1 MSPVERAFLAVLR
14 AGLRAQSPDDSMLSG
29 EEWAALLKLA
39 DEQEVLPLVYDTV
52 YRCVSSRSLAYEHRK
67 RYREKALQ
75 LAVRQVVQT
84 NEFLTLVL
92 HAQAEGLDPV
102 VLKGITVRSLYPK
115 PMLRPSV
122 DEDLLVSRE
131 ETEKYHRFF
140 LSEGLEPDEPEAE
153 IHTADEL
160 SYHKPQSPTY
170 IEMHMSLFPQDSDA
184 YGDCNSL
191 FENVSEHSVRVQ
203 VEDVSLRVLEPTDHL
218 LYLIC
223 HAYKHFLHSGVGI
236 RQVCDMGMFTEAC
249 GGEIDWQRI
258 VRGCALIRIDRFA
271 AALFRIA
278 EKHLGFPLPVAF
290 SGYAVDEGPLLT
302 DMLSGG
308 LYGTVDEDRLH
319 SGSITLDAVAA
330 QKQSRKRRR
339 LAASLFPSA
348 ASLAGRYP
356 YLHKKAWL
364 LPFAWVQRISGY
376 LKNRKTSAAASVE
389 IGEKRVEL
397 LKLYNIIDR

>member
-1 MSPVERAFLAVLR
+1 MITVENALL
-14 AGLRAQSPDDSMLSG
+14 
-29 EEWAALLKLA
+29 AALKASLHEEAAADPELSADGWSALFHLA
-39 DEQEVLPLVYDTV
+39 NEHEILPLVFDALC
-52 YRCVSSRSLAYEHRK
+52 RCPSLRTLAPEQIK
-67 RYREKALQ
+67 EWREKAV
-75 LAVRQVVQT
+75 AAAMRQVVQT
-84 NEFLTLVL
+84 NEFLTLML
-92 HAQAEGLDPV
+92 KAQAQGLDPV

-122 DEDLLVSRE
+122 DEDLFVSWE
-131 ETEKYHRFF
+131 DAEKYHRFF

-153 IHTADEL
+153 LSSSDEL

-191 FENVSEHSVRVQ
+191 FENVAERSVRVQ
-203 VEDVSLRVLEPTDHL
+203 IEDVSLRVLEPTDHL
-218 LYLIC
+218 LFLIC

-236 RQVCDMGMFTEAC
+236 RQVCDMGMFAERYRD
-249 GGEIDWQRI
+249 EIDWARI
-258 VRGCALIRIDRFA
+258 VRGCASIRIDRFA

-278 EKHLGFPLPVAF
+278 EKHLGFPLPEVF
-290 SGYAVDEGPLLT
+290 SDYAVDEAALRA

-308 LYGTVDEDRLH
+308 VYGIVDEDRLH

-330 QKQSRKRRR
+330 QKQGRKRRS

-348 ASLAGRYP
+348 SSLAGRYP
-356 YLHKKAWL
+356 YLRQRPWL
-364 LPFAWVQRISGY
+364 LPLAWAQRITAY
-376 LKNRKTSAAASVE
+376 LKKTHASAAASVE

-397 LKLYNIIDR
+397 LKQYNIID

>member
-1 MSPVERAFLAVLR
+1 MSTAEHTLLLTLRTAVR
-14 AGLRAQSPDDSMLSG
+14 SKQAEDPELSG
-29 EEWAALLKLA
+29 EDWDKLLGLA
-39 DEQEVLPLVYDTV
+39 DEHEILPLVFDAL
-52 YRCVSSRSLAYEHRK
+52 CRSQSLRTLAPEQIK
-67 RYREKALQ
+67 TWREKAV
-75 LAVRQVVQT
+75 ASAMRQVVQT
-84 NEFLTLVL
+84 NEFLTLML
-92 HAQAEGLDPV
+92 HAQAKGLDPI

-131 ETEKYHRFF
+131 DAEKYHRFF
-140 LSEGLEPDEPEAE
+140 LSEGLEPDEPEAD

-191 FENVSEHSVRVQ
+191 FENISEHSVRVQ
-203 VEDVSLRVLEPTDHL
+203 IEDVSLRTLAPTDHL

-236 RQVCDMGMFTEAC
+236 RQVCDVGVFAERYWD
-249 GGEIDWQRI
+249 EIDWARI
-258 VRGCALIRIDRFA
+258 VRDCTSIRIERFA

-278 EKHLGFPLPVAF
+278 HRNLGFAMPEAF
-290 SGYAVDEGPLLT
+290 SAYAVDEGPLLA

-308 LYGTVDEDRLH
+308 VYGIVDEDRLH

-330 QKQSRKRRR
+330 QKQGRRR
-339 LAASLFPSA
+339 RSLAASLFPSA
-348 ASLAGRYP
+348 SSLAGRYP
-356 YLHKKAWL
+356 YLRARPWL
-364 LPFAWVQRISGY
+364 LPLAWIQRAAGY
-376 LKNRKTSAAASVE
+376 LKNRRTSAAASVE
-389 IGEKRVEL
+389 IGEKRVRL
-397 LKLYNIIDR
+397 LKQYGIID